1 MERRDMV
8 WKACSGAIGMA
19 AGLGARALVRR
30 AWGVSTSD
38 DEPSP
43 ADPRTPWATAIG
55 WTVATGVAVGVAR
68 LVAIRGAAKA
78 WEVATDELPPGTTA
92 AA

>member
-1 MERRDMV
+1 MA
-8 WKACSGAIGMA
+8 WKAASGAAGMA
-19 AGLGARALVRR
+19 AGLGARALVRTL
-30 AWGVSTSD
+30 WGATGPA

-68 LVAIRGAAKA
+68 LVAVRGAAKV
-78 WEVATDELPPGTTA
+78 WEVATDELPPGTTVA
-92 AA
+92 A

>member
-1 MERRDMV
+1 MERRDMA
-8 WKACSGAIGMA
+8 WKVASGTAGML
-19 AGLGARALVRR
+19 AGLGARAIVRR
-30 AWGVSTSD
+30 IWGVTTD

-43 ADPRTPWATAIG
+43 VDPRTPWATAIG

-68 LVAIRGAAKA
+68 LVAVRGAAKA